1 MKRGSYKKGLL
12 NRTPEKIK
20 QREYNNLYK
29 KTVNQIRESNNRLK
43 KLKRFNYNTKYASK
57 RLINRLSTYKLKSLS
72 NNKIKIPNKTAT
84 LTSLRSLNN
93 ATRMFLNSLTSTIKG
108 IKEMEEEQKKGIQDM
123 FEDSEIEVTNEDV
136 EDYYS
141 LFEDDDFNFFADKI
155 GPSTLMII
163 INYTQNINNSL
174 DFFISQL
181 EMYIEISHDDD
192 LKDRAER
199 LYYRYVA

>member
-1 MKRGSYKKGLL
+1 MKRSRYKKGLL

-20 QREYNNLYK
+20 QREYNELYN
-29 KTVNQIRESNNRLK
+29 KTVRQIRETNKRLK
-43 KLKRFNYNTKYASK
+43 KLKRFNYNDKYSSK
-57 RLINRLSTYKLKSLS
+57 RLTNRLSSYKLKSLV
-72 NNKIKIPNKTAT
+72 NNKIKIPKKTST
-84 LTSLRSLNN
+84 LTSIRSLNN
-93 ATRMFLNSLTSTIKG
+93 ATRMFLNSLTSRIKG
-108 IKEMEEEQKKGIQDM
+108 IKEMEEAQKKGIQDM
-123 FEDSEIEVTNEDV
+123 FEDNEIEVTNEDV

-155 GPSTLMII
+155 GSSTLMII
-163 INYTQNINNSL
+163 INYIQDTNNSL

-181 EMYIEISHDDD
+181 ENYIEISHDDD

>member
-1 MKRGSYKKGLL
+1 MKRSRYKKGLL

-20 QREYNNLYK
+20 QREYNELYN
-29 KTVNQIRESNNRLK
+29 KTVRQIRETNKRLK
-43 KLKRFNYNTKYASK
+43 KLKRFNYNDKYSSK
-57 RLINRLSTYKLKSLS
+57 RLTNRLSSYKLKSLV
-72 NNKIKIPNKTAT
+72 NNKIKIPKKTST
-84 LTSLRSLNN
+84 LTSIRSLNN

-108 IKEMEEEQKKGIQDM
+108 IKEMEEAQKKGIQDM
-123 FEDSEIEVTNEDV
+123 FEDNEIEVTNEDV

-155 GPSTLMII
+155 GSSTLMII
-163 INYTQNINNSL
+163 INYIQDTNNSL

-181 EMYIEISHDDD
+181 ENYIEISHDDD

>member
-1 MKRGSYKKGLL
+1 MKRSRYKKGLL

-43 KLKRFNYNTKYASK
+43 KLKRFDYNDKYASK

-72 NNKIKIPNKTAT
+72 NNKIKIPKKTAT

-93 ATRMFLNSLTSTIKG
+93 ATRMFLNSLTSTIQG
-108 IKEMEEEQKKGIQDM
+108 IKEMEEAQKKGIQDM

-163 INYTQNINNSL
+163 INYTQNTNNSL

-192 LKDRAER
+192 LKERAER